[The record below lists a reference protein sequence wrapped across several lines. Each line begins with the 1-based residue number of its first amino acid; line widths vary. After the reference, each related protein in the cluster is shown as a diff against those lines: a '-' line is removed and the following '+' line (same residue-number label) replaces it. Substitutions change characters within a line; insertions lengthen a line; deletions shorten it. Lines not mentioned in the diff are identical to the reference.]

1 MKKTLLLSVVASSM
15 IMAGGDIAP
24 VEPVVE
30 AAPAASGW
38 EFRGQA
44 VVYYQTDDSSHGL
57 FDANGLQ
64 TAASGGGDLFDQ
76 EQSAADAGIQLRAAN
91 NDVFAGIGAGF
102 TVNGLSTLNLENS
115 VVSGVPQLTG
125 NPAGLFNGTNDID
138 DVTDGGWISEAF
150 LTYGFGNTG
159 IKAGRQ
165 ALPVSLSPFAY
176 SESWNVFANT
186 FDAVTVVN
194 TDITNTTIV
203 GGWIYGANFNSFGMS
218 NLTDFNALND
228 DDGVFML
235 TAQNKSIENLTLT
248 GSVYYGADMVAVDP
262 TDITLG
268 TDDMTIFWG
277 DAAYDAG
284 NFGVGIQGGTVDGG
298 MNDMTAFGAKLT
310 GAVSIFNL
318 MAAYSTTSDGAMF
331 NLGGT
336 TSALYTNLLSDQLFG
351 PVIRVDA
358 DKFVVEAGMAALGG
372 NFTAAYGYSDM
383 AYNEID
389 EVNVAYSVNLTDSL
403 NLTATYAYIG
413 FDNDF
418 TYAADATT
426 GETLAITDDMNV
438 VRLVA
443 RYNF

>member
-1 MKKTLLLSVVASSM
+1 MKKTLLLSVVASTM

-30 AAPAASGW
+30 AAPVASAW
-38 EFRGQA
+38 EFSGQA
-44 VVYYQTDDSSHGL
+44 VAYYQTDDSSYGL
-57 FDANGLQ
+57 FDATGAQ
-64 TAASGGGDLFDQ
+64 TAAFGGGDLFDQ

-102 TVNGLSTLNLENS
+102 VVNGLSTLNLENS
-115 VVSGVPQLTG
+115 VVSGVMQLTG
-125 NPAGLFNGTNDID
+125 NPVAGNDID
-138 DVTDGGWISEAF
+138 DVTDGGWIGEAF
-150 LTYGFGNTG
+150 LTYGFGNTS

-165 ALPVSLSPFAY
+165 SLPQSLSPFAY
-176 SESWNVFANT
+176 SETWNVFANT

-194 TDITNTTIV
+194 TDIANTTIV
-203 GGWIYGANFNSFGMS
+203 GGFVYGGNFNSFGMS

-228 DDGVFML
+228 DDGVYML
-235 TAQNKSIENLTLT
+235 TVQNKSITDLTLT
-248 GSVYYGADMVAVDP
+248 GSVYYGADMGGTP
-262 TDITLG
+262 IT
-268 TDDMTIFWG
+268 TDDVTIFWG
-277 DAAYDAG
+277 DAAYNAG
-284 NFGVGIQGGTVDGG
+284 NFGVGIQGGMADAGLAD
-298 MNDMTAFGAKLT
+298 DMTAFGAKLT
-310 GAVSIFNL
+310 GAVSAIDL

-336 TSALYTNLLSDQLFG
+336 TSALYTDLVADQLFG
-351 PVIRVDA
+351 PIVRWDA
-358 DKFVVEAGMAALGG
+358 DKYVAKAGMDALGG
-372 NFTAAYGYSDM
+372 NISAAYGYTDM
-383 AYNEID
+383 ANNEID
-389 EVNVAYSVNLTDSL
+389 EVNVAYSVNLTNSL

-418 TYAADATT
+418 AVAEDAIT